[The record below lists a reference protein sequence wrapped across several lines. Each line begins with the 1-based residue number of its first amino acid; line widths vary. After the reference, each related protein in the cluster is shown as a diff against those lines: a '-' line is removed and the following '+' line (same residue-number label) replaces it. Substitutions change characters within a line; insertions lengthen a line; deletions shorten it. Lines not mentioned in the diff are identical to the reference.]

1 MFKNK
6 KNGFPAGIITEDIM
20 CLNIVILKFLII
32 TLLQT
37 ILLLYTL
44 YNLYNYTRTSIFQL
58 CYAVMTKI
66 SWL

>member
-44 YNLYNYTRTSIFQL
+44 YNYTRTSIFQF